1 MKNIWLLLI
10 IWTASVLAAYH
21 YLVVEP
27 YCQPKREIWV
37 VNLDTQEKRIKEL
50 ALKSLAAG
58 EVFNDQKMEE
68 ITSLVEGEV
77 RKRIEALP
85 KGSLVIDNKGVVIS
99 GETGR
104 F

>member
-1 MKNIWLLLI
+1 VKNLLLVI
-10 IWTASVLAAYH
+10 LLWTVSVLAAYH

-27 YCQPKREIWV
+27 YYQPKREIWV
-37 VNLDTQEKRIKEL
+37 VNLDTQEARIKEL
-50 ALKSLAAG
+50 ALKALAAG
-58 EVFNDQKMEE
+58 DVLNDQKMDEL
-68 ITSLVEGEV
+68 TSQVEGEV

-85 KGSLVIDNKGVVIS
+85 KESLVIDTKGVVIS

>member
-1 MKNIWLLLI
+1 MKNFLLLLI
-10 IWTASVLAAYH
+10 VWTVSVLAAYH

-27 YCQPKREIWV
+27 YCQPKREVWV
-37 VNLDTQEKRIKEL
+37 VNLDAQEKRIKEL
-50 ALKSLAAG
+50 ALKALAAG
-58 EVFNDQKMEE
+58 EALNDQRLDE
-68 ITSLVEGEV
+68 ITAQVEGEV